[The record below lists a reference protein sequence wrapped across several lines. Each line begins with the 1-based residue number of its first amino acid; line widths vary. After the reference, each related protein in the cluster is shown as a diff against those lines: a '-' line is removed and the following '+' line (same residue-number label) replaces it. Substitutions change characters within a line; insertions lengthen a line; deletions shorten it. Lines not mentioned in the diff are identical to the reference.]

1 MKSKYLFI
9 NDDEVHESMVVH
21 IVMVG
26 TSEREQKKAS
36 RVQLC
41 AAENKDVFWSKWDCN
56 ICEFF
61 SRLAEQ
67 VYPLMSPRD
76 AMQKFT
82 LRNTKSTSLND
93 IVNYFLPSKDSSL
106 LPTQVTY

>member
-9 NDDEVHESMVVH
+9 NDDEVHENMIVH

-26 TSEREQKKAS
+26 ISEREQKKAS

-41 AAENKDVFWSKWDCN
+41 AARNKDVFWQKWDCDV
-56 ICEFF
+56 CEFF

-67 VYPLMSPRD
+67 VYPLMAPFD
-76 AMQKFT
+76 AMQKFSR
-82 LRNTKSTSLND
+82 RNTKRTSLND
-93 IVNYFLPSKDSSL
+93 VVNFLLPSKNSSL
-106 LPTQVTY
+106 LPTQATY

>member
-1 MKSKYLFI
+1 MKSKYVFI
-9 NDDEVHESMVVH
+9 NEDEVHESMIVH
-21 IVMVG
+21 FVMVG

-56 ICEFF
+56 ICDFF

-82 LRNTKSTSLND
+82 LRNTRSTSLND
-93 IVNYFLPSKDSSL
+93 VVNNFLPSQKSSL
-106 LPTQVTY
+106 LPTQATY

>member
-1 MKSKYLFI
+1 MKSKYVFI
-9 NDDEVHESMVVH
+9 NEDEVHESMIVH
-21 IVMVG
+21 FVMVG

-41 AAENKDVFWSKWDCN
+41 ATRNKDVFWSKWDCDV
-56 ICEFF
+56 CDFF

-67 VYPLMSPRD
+67 VYPLMAPRD
-76 AMQKFT
+76 AWHKFT
-82 LRNTKSTSLND
+82 LRNVRHTSLSE
-93 IVNYFLPSKDSSL
+93 VLESLQGVCAPSV

>member
-9 NDDEVHESMVVH
+9 NDDEVHENMIVSL
-21 IVMVG
+21 VMVG
-26 TSEREQKKAS
+26 TSKREQRKAS
-36 RVQLC
+36 RVQMC

-82 LRNTKSTSLND
+82 LRNTRSTSLND
-93 IVNYFLPSKDSSL
+93 IVNNFLPSKDSSL

>member
-1 MKSKYLFI
+1 MKSKYVFI
-9 NDDEVHESMVVH
+9 NEDEVHESMIVH
-21 IVMVG
+21 FVMVG
-26 TSEREQKKAS
+26 TSEREQRKAS
-36 RVQLC
+36 HVQMC

-56 ICEFF
+56 ICDFF

-82 LRNTKSTSLND
+82 LRNTRSTSLND
-93 IVNYFLPSKDSSL
+93 VVNNFLPSKNSSL

>member
-1 MKSKYLFI
+1 MKSKYVFI
-9 NDDEVHESMVVH
+9 NEDEVHESMIVH
-21 IVMVG
+21 FVMVG

-41 AAENKDVFWSKWDCN
+41 AAENKNVFWSKWDCD

-82 LRNTKSTSLND
+82 LRNTRSTSLND
-93 IVNYFLPSKDSSL
+93 VVNNFLPSKNSSI

>member
-1 MKSKYLFI
+1 MKSKYVFI
-9 NDDEVHESMVVH
+9 NEDEVHESMIVH
-21 IVMVG
+21 FVMVG

-41 AAENKDVFWSKWDCN
+41 AAGNKDVFWQKWDCN
-56 ICEFF
+56 ICDFF

-82 LRNTKSTSLND
+82 LRNTRSTSLND
-93 IVNYFLPSKDSSL
+93 VVNFFLPSQKSSL
-106 LPTQVTY
+106 LPTQATY

>member
-1 MKSKYLFI
+1 MKSKYVFI
-9 NDDEVHESMVVH
+9 NEDEVHESMIVH
-21 IVMVG
+21 FVMVG
-26 TSEREQKKAS
+26 TSEREQRKAS
-36 RVQLC
+36 RVQMY
-41 AAENKDVFWSKWDCN
+41 AAENKDVYWTKWDCN

-82 LRNTKSTSLND
+82 LRNTRSTSLND
-93 IVNYFLPSKDSSL
+93 VVNNFLPSKNSSL

>member
-1 MKSKYLFI
+1 MKSKYVFI
-9 NDDEVHESMVVH
+9 NEDEVHESMIVH
-21 IVMVG
+21 FVMVG

-41 AAENKDVFWSKWDCN
+41 AAKNKDVFWQKWDCDV
-56 ICEFF
+56 CEFF

-82 LRNTKSTSLND
+82 LRNTRSTSLND
-93 IVNYFLPSKDSSL
+93 VVNFFLPSQNSSL

>member
-9 NDDEVHESMVVH
+9 NDDEVHENMIVH
-21 IVMVG
+21 FVMVG

-36 RVQLC
+36 RVQMC

-56 ICEFF
+56 ICDFF

-76 AMQKFT
+76 AMQKLT
-82 LRNTKSTSLND
+82 LRNTRSTSLND
-93 IVNYFLPSKDSSL
+93 VVNYFLPSKDSSI

>member
-9 NDDEVHESMVVH
+9 NDDEVHENMIVH

-26 TSEREQKKAS
+26 ISEREQKKSS
-36 RVQLC
+36 RIQLC
-41 AAENKDVFWSKWDCN
+41 AAKNKDVFWSKWDCDV
-56 ICEFF
+56 CDFF

-67 VYPLMSPRD
+67 VYPLMAPRD
-76 AMQKFT
+76 AWHKFT
-82 LRNTKSTSLND
+82 LRNVRHTSLSE
-93 IVNYFLPSKDSSL
+93 VLESLQGVCAPSV

>member
-9 NDDEVHESMVVH
+9 NEDEVHESMIVH
-21 IVMVG
+21 FVMVG

-36 RVQLC
+36 RVQMC
-41 AAENKDVFWSKWDCN
+41 AAENKDVFWSKWDCE
-56 ICEFF
+56 ICDFF

-67 VYPLMSPRD
+67 VYPLMAPRD
-76 AMQKFT
+76 AWHKFT
-82 LRNTKSTSLND
+82 LRNVRHTSLSE
-93 IVNYFLPSKDSSL
+93 VLESLQGVCAPSV

>member
-9 NDDEVHESMVVH
+9 NEDEVHENMIVH

-26 TSEREQKKAS
+26 ISEREQKKAS

-41 AAENKDVFWSKWDCN
+41 AARNKDVFWQKWDCDV
-56 ICEFF
+56 CEFF

-67 VYPLMSPRD
+67 VYPLMAPRD
-76 AMQKFT
+76 AMQKFSR
-82 LRNTKSTSLND
+82 RNTKRTSLND
-93 IVNYFLPSKDSSL
+93 VVNFLLPSKNSSL

>member
-9 NDDEVHESMVVH
+9 NDDEVHENMVVSF
-21 IVMVG
+21 VMVG
-26 TSEREQKKAS
+26 TSKREQS
-36 RVQLC
+36 Q
-41 AAENKDVFWSKWDCN
+41 AEKVHKIAKTSPDVFFQKWDCN
-56 ICEFF
+56 VCDFF

-82 LRNTKSTSLND
+82 LRNTRSTSLND
-93 IVNYFLPSKDSSL
+93 VVNNLPSKDSSL

>member
-9 NDDEVHESMVVH
+9 NDDEVHENIIVH
-21 IVMVG
+21 FVMVG

-36 RVQLC
+36 RVQMC
-41 AAENKDVFWSKWDCN
+41 AAENKNVFWSKWNCE
-56 ICEFF
+56 ICDFF

-67 VYPLMSPRD
+67 VYPLMAPRD
-76 AMQKFT
+76 AWHKFT
-82 LRNTKSTSLND
+82 LRNVRHTSLSE
-93 IVNYFLPSKDSSL
+93 VLESLQGVCAPSV